1 MELSKK
7 NDCGVYMDRGS
18 VVMGDGMLNCA
29 VIVARTAD
37 GFRMAT
43 SYSTTLCGRASPI
56 TDECTPYPTYVDAL
70 KAGYDELREE
80 LVERKRRAGTW
91 GLQSASVTRD
101 FDRLLRYL
109 SDAVRGLNQTE
120 LF

>member
-7 NDCGVYMDRGS
+7 NDCGVYMDRRS
-18 VVMGDGMLNCA
+18 VVMGDGTLNCA
-29 VIVARTAD
+29 VKVARTAD

-43 SYSTTLCGRASPI
+43 SYGTNLCGRSSPI

-70 KAGYDELREE
+70 KAGYEELREE
-80 LVERKRRAGTW
+80 FVKKKRRAGSW
-91 GLQSASVTRD
+91 GLQSASETRD
-101 FDRLLRYL
+101 FDRFLRYL

>member
-1 MELSKK
+1 MEPSKK
-7 NDCGVYMDRGS
+7 NDCGVYMDRRS
-18 VVMGDGMLNCA
+18 VVMGDGALSCA
-29 VIVARTAD
+29 VEVACTAD

-43 SYSTTLCGRASPI
+43 NYSTNLCGRASPI

-70 KAGYDELREE
+70 KAGYEELREE
-80 LVERKRRAGTW
+80 FTEKKRRAGNW
-91 GLQSASVTRD
+91 GLQSASVKRD
-101 FDRLLRYL
+101 LDRFLRYL